1 MPGLLRLPLR
11 LHPGPLLFGPGEA
24 TVHSLHPLPLS
35 FLWIPALR
43 DLHRK
48 SECSRMVS
56 GLAACLS
63 SQPGLAAAASTP
75 LRPQFLVPH
84 LLPPR
89 RGPQARGGGR
99 GRGSSVPSAWVGGLS
114 ITPRVLGSAH
124 LCLENS
130 FPEMSHLSLVNAP
143 WVFCWDPV
151 IGTVC

>member
-89 RGPQARGGGR
+89 RGPQAWGGGA
-99 GRGSSVPSAWVGGLS
+99 GQ
-114 ITPRVLGSAH
+114 RVLSAIGLGGRAFH
-124 LCLENS
+124 HSSGPRLCPS
-130 FPEMSHLSLVNAP
+130 LSRE
-143 WVFCWDPV
+143 FFS
-151 IGTVC
+151 